1 MRGDDADDE
10 SDAARARDLQPSG
23 DLGTPVS
30 DDDLSQMD
38 DRHLLE
44 ARRRQESI
52 DRRMNDQRIL
62 EVLARDGFQGVRYEH
77 FVDELIRYGISVLR
91 GWMHSGF
98 IFQLVAQRGFGLH
111 PHERDLEE
119 LSSNSDLREEL
130 ASMTVA
136 LALPRFRQRALIE
149 RGWRVEGGA
158 SIATYFMG
166 ACAYDFPNEFRRYRA
181 GEERYRRSEQRQQ
194 ELYEAPVSR
203 LSVAEQVLGNLEVL
217 EHLAQI
223 PDERMRAIVALTI
236 DGYSQE
242 EIRLLLDT
250 ASVRAIEGVIYRWRT
265 REKQKREGD
274 DPHGRSA

>member
-1 MRGDDADDE
+1 
-10 SDAARARDLQPSG
+10 
-23 DLGTPVS
+23 
-30 DDDLSQMD
+30 
-38 DRHLLE
+38 
-44 ARRRQESI
+44 
-52 DRRMNDQRIL
+52 
-62 EVLARDGFQGVRYEH
+62 
-77 FVDELIRYGISVLR
+77 
-91 GWMHSGF
+91 
-98 IFQLVAQRGFGLH
+98 
-111 PHERDLEE
+111 
-119 LSSNSDLREEL
+119 
-130 ASMTVA
+130 MTVA

-149 RGWRVEGGA
+149 RGWSVEGGA

-181 GEERYRRSEQRQQ
+181 GEERYRRSGQRQQ

-203 LSVAEQVLGNLEVL
+203 LRVAEEVLGNLEVL

-242 EIRLLLDT
+242 EIHLLLDA